1 MQSLTSQF
9 FAFLVMVL
17 IGLTVGVSFDIYNV
31 TKKTIRRRRICVM
44 IGDFF
49 FWVISAIN
57 IIFLLLVGNWG
68 EIRLYVIIGV
78 AIGTL
83 IYFRLLRKK
92 VIKVLLYIMKMLIKI
107 LGFLLKVIHYVW
119 LVIMF
124 PFFLVKKIIVV
135 PLGMIGN
142 SFMQISSLLGKLAAK
157 LVFVPIKRNISVVE
171 KSARKYWASLLKR

>member
-31 TKKTIRRRRICVM
+31 TKKTIRPRRIFVM
-44 IGDFF
+44 IGDIF
-49 FWVISAIN
+49 FWVITTIN
-57 IIFLLLVGNWG
+57 IIFMLLVGNWG
-68 EIRLYVIIGV
+68 EIRLYVVIGI

-92 VIKVLLYIMKMLIKI
+92 VIKVLLYIMKMLTKI
-107 LGFLLKVIHYVW
+107 LGLLLKVIHYVW

-135 PLGMIGN
+135 PLGIIGN
-142 SFMQISSLLGKLAAK
+142 LYLQISSLLGNLAAK
-157 LVFVPIKRNISVVE
+157 LVFVPMKRNVSAVK